1 MSNVAMTPGLE
12 WNVKL
17 SEKESFEI
25 ITKIN
30 ATFETYWN
38 DPIFET
44 FDNSEES
51 WKVLKSALNKS
62 DKDFLEANKKC
73 FIGGN
78 YD

>member
-38 DPIFET
+38 DTIFET
-44 FDNSEES
+44 FDNSEKS
-51 WKVLKSALNKS
+51 RKVLKSALNKS
-62 DKDFLEANKKC
+62 DIDFSEANKKC

>member
-51 WKVLKSALNKS
+51 
-62 DKDFLEANKKC
+62 
-73 FIGGN
+73 
-78 YD
+78 